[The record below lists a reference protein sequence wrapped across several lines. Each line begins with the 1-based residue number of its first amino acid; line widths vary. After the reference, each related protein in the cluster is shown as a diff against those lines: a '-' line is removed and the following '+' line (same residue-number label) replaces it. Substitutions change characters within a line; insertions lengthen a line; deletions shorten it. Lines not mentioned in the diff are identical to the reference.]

1 MEVVDTHIHEEDQ
14 KCTKIVQNHIVE
26 RLDSNT
32 TEKSRLNSNIT
43 EKSEFDL
50 EMMEDDDFHIR
61 FDENAIVLIR
71 SKLDSVEI
79 DIVE

>member
-1 MEVVDTHIHEEDQ
+1 M
-14 KCTKIVQNHIVE
+14 
-26 RLDSNT
+26 
-32 TEKSRLNSNIT
+32 NSNIT
-43 EKSEFDL
+43 EKSFDL